1 MAENT
6 EDQGTKTEDPT
17 PRKLKKAR
25 EKGDV
30 PNSREAGTMMMILA
44 LLILTVFLMPQ
55 VVTPLTGVLSR
66 VFETAGTVQIGEGRA
81 GLQDIGLVTGLLSR
95 GVVIVLAPVMGLFL
109 LAAIAGALLQGEIVV
124 AAERIKPKWSKLSPI
139 AGFKR
144 LVSPDAL
151 VEFVK
156 SVAKVLIVGA
166 VGVWLAFKAVTGIW
180 QSEGF
185 LPEAIAP
192 YFQHYI
198 TLLLAVAA
206 VMAVVIALAD
216 TIYKRLRWIAK
227 QRMSVKDVRD
237 EIKEQEGDPLIK
249 AKRMETRRKRS
260 RQRMAAAIPE
270 ATVILTNPTH
280 YAVALKYEQGEDE
293 APICTAKG
301 ADLMAAQIRKLA
313 HEAGVPVIENRP
325 LARALFEV
333 AEVDAPI
340 PLEHWQAAAEIIR
353 FVFDLRQNI
362 RRAPPAGSSIRED

>member
-1 MAENT
+1 MAEEG
-6 EDQGTKTEDPT
+6 EDQSTKTEDPT
-17 PRKLKKAR
+17 PRKLSKAR

-30 PNSREAGTMMMILA
+30 PHSREAGTAMMILA

-55 VVTPLTGVLSR
+55 VASPLMGVLSR
-66 VFETAGTVQIGEGRA
+66 VFETAGTAQIGEGRA
-81 GLQDIGLVTGLLSR
+81 GMQDIGQVAGLLSR
-95 GVVIVLAPVMGLFL
+95 GILIVLAPVMGLFL
-109 LAAIAGALLQGEIVV
+109 LAAVAGVLLQGDIVI
-124 AAERIKPKWSKLSPI
+124 AAERIRPKWSKLSPM

-144 LVSPDAL
+144 MISPDAL
-151 VEFVK
+151 VEFLK
-156 SVAKVLIVGA
+156 SVLKVLVVGA
-166 VGVWLAFKAVTGIW
+166 VAVWLAYRAVIDIW

-192 YFQHYI
+192 YFQHYVAV
-198 TLLLAVAA
+198 LLAIVA
-206 VMAVVIALAD
+206 VMAVVVALAD

-260 RQRMAAAIPE
+260 RQRMATAVPE

-280 YAVALKYEQGEDE
+280 YAVALKYEQGEHE

-313 HEAGVPVIENRP
+313 RDAGVPVIENRA
-325 LARALFEV
+325 LARKLYEI
-333 AEVDAPI
+333 AEIDEPI
-340 PLEHWQAAAEIIR
+340 PVEHWQAAAEIIR

-362 RRAPPAGSSIRED
+362 RRQPPAGSSIRED

>member
-1 MAENT
+1 MAEEG
-6 EDQGTKTEDPT
+6 EDQSTKTEDPT
-17 PRKLKKAR
+17 PRKLSKAR

-30 PNSREAGTMMMILA
+30 PHSREAGTAMMILA

-55 VVTPLTGVLSR
+55 VASPLMGVLSR
-66 VFETAGTVQIGEGRA
+66 VFETAGTAQIGEGRA
-81 GLQDIGLVTGLLSR
+81 GMQDIGQVAGLLSR
-95 GVVIVLAPVMGLFL
+95 GILIVLAPVMGLFL
-109 LAAIAGALLQGEIVV
+109 LAAVAGVLLQGDIVI
-124 AAERIKPKWSKLSPI
+124 AAERIRPKWSKLSPM

-144 LVSPDAL
+144 MISPDAL
-151 VEFVK
+151 VEFLK
-156 SVAKVLIVGA
+156 SVLKVLVVGA
-166 VGVWLAFKAVTGIW
+166 VAVWLAYRAVIDIW

-192 YFQHYI
+192 YFQHYVAV
-198 TLLLAVAA
+198 LLAIVA
-206 VMAVVIALAD
+206 VMAVVVALAD

-260 RQRMAAAIPE
+260 RQRMATAVPE

-280 YAVALKYEQGEDE
+280 YAVALKYEQGEHE

-313 HEAGVPVIENRP
+313 RDAGVPVIENRP
-325 LARALFEV
+325 LARKLYEI
-333 AEVDAPI
+333 AEIDEPI
-340 PLEHWQAAAEIIR
+340 PVEHWQAAAEIIR

-362 RRAPPAGSSIRED
+362 RRQPPAGSSIRED

>member
-6 EDQGTKTEDPT
+6 EDQSNKTEDPT
-17 PRKLKKAR
+17 PRKLSKAR

-30 PNSREAGTMMMILA
+30 PHSREAGTMMMILA

-55 VVTPLTGVLSR
+55 VTGPLMGVLKR

-81 GLQDIGLVTGLLSR
+81 GMHDLGLVINLLAR
-95 GVVIVLAPVMGLFL
+95 GVIIVLAPVMGLFL
-109 LAAIAGALLQGEIVV
+109 LAAVAGALLQGEIVV
-124 AAERIKPKWSKLSPI
+124 AAERIKPKLSKLSPI
-139 AGFKR
+139 GGFKR
-144 LVSPDAL
+144 LFSADAL

-156 SVAKVLIVGA
+156 SVVKVLV
-166 VGVWLAFKAVTGIW
+166 VGVIAVWLSYQAVTGIW
-180 QSEGF
+180 QAEGF

-192 YFQHYI
+192 YFQHYVAV
-198 TLLLAVAA
+198 LLAIVA
-206 VMAVVIALAD
+206 VMAVVVALAD
-216 TIYKRLRWIAK
+216 TIFKRLRWYAK

-260 RQRMAAAIPE
+260 RQRMAVAVPE
-270 ATVILTNPTH
+270 ATVVLTNPTH

-293 APICTAKG
+293 APVCVAKG
-301 ADLMAAQIRKLA
+301 ADLMAEQIRKLA
-313 HEAGVPVIENRP
+313 HEADVPVIENRA

-333 AEVDAPI
+333 AEVDEPI

-362 RRAPPAGSSIRED
+362 RRQPPAGSSVRRD